1 MSDIAFIGDRDTIWP
16 FKAFG
21 ADVFFADE
29 HASLPRLVAEVSQMQ
44 FKIIF
49 VTEDVYESARERI
62 DGFIEEST
70 PTFSI
75 IPSVKGSRGIAA
87 RMIRDSVRRA
97 MGAEFI

>member
-1 MSDIAFIGDRDTIWP
+1 MSDIAFIGERDTIWP

-21 ADVFFADE
+21 ADLFFADE

-49 VTEDVYESARERI
+49 VTEDVYEGARERI
-62 DGFIEEST
+62 DGFAEEST
-70 PTFSI
+70 PTFAI
-75 IPSVKGSRGIAA
+75 IPSVKGSRGIATG
-87 RMIRDSVRRA
+87 MIRHSVRKA